1 MLRPLTIAL
10 TLLAAPALAQNVAFG
25 GMTADTSAPVEVA
38 ADNLAVDQADGSAVF
53 TGNVVIGQGEMRL
66 AADSVTVIYAEGG
79 QNRIQALKAQGNVT
93 LTSGKDAAQSETAD
107 YDVASGNIALAG
119 AVVLSSDRGAAF
131 LELSGE
137 RTLTITY
144 SKDRAN
150 AGQVLSAVQASGLS
164 IVDVVTRDPDLE
176 DVFLH
181 LTAAA

>member
-79 QNRIQALKAQGNVT
+79 QNWIQALKAQGNVT

-119 AVVLSSDRGAAF
+119 AVVLKQGQNVLTGDRMIVNLADGTARVDGRVR
-131 LELSGE
+131 S
-137 RTLTITY
+137 
-144 SKDRAN
+144 
-150 AGQVLSAVQASGLS
+150 VLQPGGN
-164 IVDVVTRDPDLE
+164 
-176 DVFLH
+176 
-181 LTAAA
+181 